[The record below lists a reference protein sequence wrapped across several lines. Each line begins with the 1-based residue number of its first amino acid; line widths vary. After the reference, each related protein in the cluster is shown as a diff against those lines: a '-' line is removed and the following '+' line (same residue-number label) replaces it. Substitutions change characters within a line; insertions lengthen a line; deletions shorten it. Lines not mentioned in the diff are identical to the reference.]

1 MKILYIIESNNKIKV
16 VYDCYE
22 KYLEKSGEVFL
33 NELCLKEL
41 CTKSG
46 RIEAVKKVFGYKYN
60 VPIFVNQ
67 DNIFLK
73 VKANK
78 VAWIN
83 IISVG
88 KIYKDN
94 DKVNIIFFSGKV
106 LKVNTGYKNF
116 CKKFKMLDILFD
128 YVKKNK

>member
-46 RIEAVKKVFGYKYN
+46 RIEAVKK
-60 VPIFVNQ
+60 
-67 DNIFLK
+67 FL
-73 VKANK
+73 V
-78 VAWIN
+78 IN
-83 IISVG
+83 IM
-88 KIYKDN
+88 
-94 DKVNIIFFSGKV
+94 F
-106 LKVNTGYKNF
+106 
-116 CKKFKMLDILFD
+116 LFL
-128 YVKKNK
+128 